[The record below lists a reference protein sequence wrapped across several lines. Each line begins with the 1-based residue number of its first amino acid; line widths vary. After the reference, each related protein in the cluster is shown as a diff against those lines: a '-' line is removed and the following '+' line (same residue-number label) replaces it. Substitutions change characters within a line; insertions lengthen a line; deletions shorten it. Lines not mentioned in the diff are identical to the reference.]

1 MKNVYDK
8 KDVWSLKNIFIR
20 LLAYPFCFL
29 FLFGGLH
36 TAYIT
41 IFDAA
46 TNFEYVGGTII
57 AASLLTLAT
66 IFLYYDI
73 RNIFGKDLED
83 EEKGRKDILDDEL

>member
-8 KDVWSLKNIFIR
+8 KDVWSLKNISIR
-20 LLAYPFCFL
+20 LIAYPACFM
-29 FLFGGLH
+29 FLLMGLH

-41 IFDAA
+41 IFDAE
-46 TNFEYVGGTII
+46 TNAQYFGGTII
-57 AASLLTLAT
+57 ALTLLTLST

-83 EEKGRKDILDDEL
+83 EQKGMDNILDDEF